1 MEENAEEQ
9 KPTSIIYDH
18 CVRVYEEMHAQSR
31 EEELD
36 FADPGDGE
44 FVNKHQV
51 LVYEGHLTKLFAGLQ
66 LSTPYY
72 TSVMN
77 HLKAMGCVEQLR
89 RGGGNSPSRWMLV
102 RPPAEEAFN
111 SIENQ
116 KRLSRGKVAALEQQ
130 VRDLSRTVADL
141 YARVDALTTLAQAL
155 STEVGQLRTRLAVLE
170 TDAYGGKTP
179 GDERRVSV

>member
-18 CVRVYEEMHAQSR
+18 CVRVYDEMHAQSR
-31 EEELD
+31 EEQLD
-36 FADPGDGE
+36 LTDPDSE
-44 FVNKHQV
+44 FGNTHQA
-51 LVYEGHLTKLFAGLQ
+51 LVYEGHLTKLFANLQ

-102 RPPAEEAFN
+102 RPPSEESFN

-130 VRDLSRTVADL
+130 VRDLSRTVD
-141 YARVDALTTLAQAL
+141 R
-155 STEVGQLRTRLAVLE
+155 
-170 TDAYGGKTP
+170 K
-179 GDERRVSV
+179 SVV